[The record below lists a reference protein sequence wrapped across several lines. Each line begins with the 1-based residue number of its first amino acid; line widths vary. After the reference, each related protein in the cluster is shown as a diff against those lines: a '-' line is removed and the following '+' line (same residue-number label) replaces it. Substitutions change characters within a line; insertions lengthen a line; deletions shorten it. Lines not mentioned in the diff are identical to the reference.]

1 MTDGRLARGERT
13 RGAVLDAAV
22 SMASVD
28 GLEAMSLAR
37 LAHATEVSKSGLFAH
52 WADKESLQL
61 AVIAHAVHMW
71 TAHVVTPAFAA
82 PRGVRRLWA
91 LHERRMEFYAS
102 GTLPGGCFF
111 VATEAELDDRPGPVR
126 DALAAAISDWL
137 SLIKTVAAQAVEAR
151 RAAPR
156 HRRGA
161 GRLRDRGARPRG
173 RHLQQAAARRGSG
186 GLRPHGGPGP
196 AAGAVAS
203 ARTAARGV
211 MSDG

>member
-28 GLEAMSLAR
+28 GLQAMSLAR

-137 SLIKTVAAQAVEAR
+137 SLIKTVAAQAVEAGELR
-151 RAAPR
+151 PGTDVEQVAFEIEAHGHAVVTYSRLLRAE
-156 HRRGA
+156 G
-161 GRLRDRGARPRG
+161 
-173 RHLQQAAARRGSG
+173 AAAY
-186 GLRPHGGPGP
+186 
-196 AAGAVAS
+196 
-203 ARTAARGV
+203 ARTAVLDRLRALSPV
-211 MSDG
+211 PELLPEE